1 MRMVSARLTVIA
13 LAAVALCLLPGQAS
27 AFGLRLGPFYL
38 GLPGPFLHRHG
49 RVAHAKPAESVEPGR
64 RTAAAEDVAPQT
76 NERATSDSAIHNL
89 AQTTDRPTLLYP
101 DLVLPL
107 FDREIFW
114 PDAEVHWPFG
124 YQNIFDQAFAKYP
137 GKYAAEYCR
146 YRDTSAE
153 LAAHIGREIA
163 PRDDQKPL
171 VQRLATAL
179 GQADGYLLKSCPR
192 DVPLGPVERLKVME
206 GEIDTLI
213 MALEIVR
220 PPLQQFEHSLDDQQ
234 RARWNGTQAVADD
247 QLGTCP
253 AGDAETEGW
262 PLPQLEQAI
271 QPSGDQRNALAAV
284 KDDFD
289 RAASE
294 LAGQC
299 SGGIP
304 HPASR
309 RLVYIEGRLDATWR
323 AVQTIEVA
331 LASFEKELSDQQKAR
346 FEALE
351 IVSAR

>member
-13 LAAVALCLLPGQAS
+13 LAAVALCLLPDQAS
-27 AFGLRLGPFYL
+27 AFGCGGPFYL
-38 GLPGPFLHRHG
+38 GLPGPISHRHG

-76 NERATSDSAIHNL
+76 NERATSNSAIHNL
-89 AQTTDRPTLLYP
+89 AKPPTARHFFILISCCHCSIGRFSGRMQKFIGH
-101 DLVLPL
+101 LVI
-107 FDREIFW
+107 RTSSIRRSR
-114 PDAEVHWPFG
+114 
-124 YQNIFDQAFAKYP
+124 NIP
-137 GKYAAEYCR
+137 ENMRRSIAAIVS
-146 YRDTSAE
+146 TSAE

-179 GQADGYLLKSCPR
+179 GQADGYLIKSCPR
-192 DVPLGPVERLKVME
+192 DVPLGPVERLKLME
-206 GEIDTLI
+206 GQIDALI

>member
-1 MRMVSARLTVIA
+1 MWMVSARVCVIA
-13 LAAVALCLLPGQAS
+13 LAVVALCSLPDEAS
-27 AFGLRLGPFYL
+27 AFGLRLGQFYL

-49 RVAHAKPAESVEPGR
+49 RVAHAKHVESVEPGR
-64 RTAAAEDVAPQT
+64 RTAAAEDVAPQS
-76 NERATSDSAIHNL
+76 NERATRDSAINDL
-89 AQTTDRPTLLYP
+89 ARTDHPTLLYP

-107 FDREIFW
+107 LDREIFW
-114 PDAEVHWPFG
+114 PHAEVHWPFG
-124 YQNIFDQAFAKYP
+124 YQNIFHQAFGKYP

-153 LAAHIGREIA
+153 LAAHIGQEIA
-163 PRDDQKPL
+163 PRDDQKSL
-171 VQRLATAL
+171 VQELETAL
-179 GQADGYLLKSCPR
+179 GQADGYLIRSCPR
-192 DVPLGPVERLKVME
+192 DVPLSPVERLKLME
-206 GEIDTLI
+206 GQIDALI

-253 AGDAETEGW
+253 AGDAETGGW

-271 QPSGDQRNALAAV
+271 QPSGEQRNALAAV

-346 FEALE
+346 FDTLE